1 MRSGSGKY
9 QIYVMFPLCS
19 CWPPA
24 LSTDSSRVRLGLLS
38 LATVALRVVCVDVV
52 ALLAIVVGDRPC
64 RFRRRNGSGD
74 CDDLGDW

>member
-1 MRSGSGKY
+1 M
-9 QIYVMFPLCS
+9 
-19 CWPPA
+19 
-24 LSTDSSRVRLGLLS
+24 RLGLLS